1 MLHYMK
7 NIFNIQKLKLF
18 SLSFTF
24 SVFFIMF
31 FRLFSNEV
39 LNFSR
44 DLGYVAS
51 FSVLYAGLMCLWNNN
66 LRHKRLCLLF
76 VGLYLLSALLKRCS
90 DMILSEREITHT
102 IGLAIILFSVVSFI
116 YYTALSFTQTYL
128 KNSLKIIALILCVI
142 FILPALLF
150 LGYAAVNRGFFS
162 ADIMLTLFQ
171 TNSEEVI
178 AYLQDRNLWHW
189 GIGIVVI
196 VSFVV
201 FYVCYAVN
209 LKKEGFSVVNYFF
222 VLVWIVY
229 TLYAIMPKLNL
240 CSLVNIIETTRA
252 TLHSFDE
259 FKENKILRTL
269 RLRNLMKLASDNE
282 QNGVYVLVIGESE
295 NKDHMQLYGYKRKNT
310 PWLAE
315 LALNKNTVVFENA
328 YSNHTHTT
336 PTLTYA
342 LSGQNQYD
350 NVELDEAFSL
360 IEAAQAVGYKTYW
373 ISNQSKYELWETP
386 ITTMASAADVQHWL
400 NVNSGDKL
408 FTSYYD
414 EKLVEKIPSYQTDEK
429 MLIVVH
435 VMGCHGAYRDRYPAK
450 YRHFYGKDKNIDAY
464 DNSVLYNDYVL
475 QQIYNKVRDYP
486 DFKAFV
492 YFSDHG
498 EDVDKA
504 LGHESSRFT
513 YSMARIPLII
523 NVSEKFVEE
532 NKEKTIDMIKNKDAY
547 WTNDLIYNLMTSLM
561 DIKGLPNT
569 KAKYDL
575 LSSSYDMPKSEI
587 KLLHGQKD
595 LKQEN

>member
-1 MLHYMK
+1 MCDFY
-7 NIFNIQKLKLF
+7 IAGII
-18 SLSFTF
+18 
-24 SVFFIMF
+24 VFGICGRKQGIF
-31 FRLFSNEV
+31 FR
-39 LNFSR
+39 
-44 DLGYVAS
+44 GY
-51 FSVLYAGLMCLWNNN
+51 YA
-66 LRHKRLCLLF
+66 
-76 VGLYLLSALLKRCS
+76 Y
-90 DMILSEREITHT
+90 
-102 IGLAIILFSVVSFI
+102 VVSNQLVVD
-116 YYTALSFTQTYL
+116 YY
-128 KNSLKIIALILCVI
+128 
-142 FILPALLF
+142 
-150 LGYAAVNRGFFS
+150 
-162 ADIMLTLFQ
+162 
-171 TNSEEVI
+171 
-178 AYLQDRNLWHW
+178 
-189 GIGIVVI
+189 
-196 VSFVV
+196 
-201 FYVCYAVN
+201 FYTWYV
-209 LKKEGFSVVNYFF
+209 F

-259 FKENKILRTL
+259 FKENKTLRIL

-350 NVELDEAFSL
+350 NIELDEAFSL

-386 ITTMASAADVQHWL
+386 VTMMASAADVQHWL

-450 YRHFYGKDKNIDAY
+450 YRHFSGKDKNIDAY

-475 QQIYNKVRDYP
+475 QQIYNK
-486 DFKAFV
+486 
-492 YFSDHG
+492 
-498 EDVDKA
+498 
-504 LGHESSRFT
+504 
-513 YSMARIPLII
+513 
-523 NVSEKFVEE
+523 
-532 NKEKTIDMIKNKDAY
+532 KE
-547 WTNDLIYNLMTSLM
+547 
-561 DIKGLPNT
+561 
-569 KAKYDL
+569 
-575 LSSSYDMPKSEI
+575 
-587 KLLHGQKD
+587 LLHEKKIREVKLQMIS
-595 LKQEN
+595 LLFLRT